1 MKIADM
7 TIPKPRATQFDI
19 VKHMRQDQITDGL
32 VHAISSVSNIELML
46 SNVHEIPNDFTKM
59 QSYDIL
65 AICSG
70 ITIKF
75 MIDNTLYRDA
85 VFRRIIK

>member
-46 SNVHEIPNDFTKM
+46 SNVHEVPSDFTKM

-70 ITIKF
+70 ITIKC
-75 MIDNTLYRDA
+75 MIDNTLYSDD
-85 VFRRIIK
+85 VFRRILK